1 MKSAPA
7 MPRACLIGGNDGK
20 PIDRTSKSPSGLL
33 QLIIN
38 STNYISLVRKSD
50 MSRVKIRNLLV
61 LCHLFL
67 AALIAPLFILLAM
80 TGFNYLTGNKG
91 ETVETA
97 LTIPAGTRLEPESAT
112 IEDDVRA
119 VLKANDL
126 PTDFEYLRT
135 GSGSITTR
143 PTSREF
149 VAFKEEDGVWS
160 AALNQPNLQ
169 YRMMELHKGHG
180 PEKFK
185 IYQII
190 AAIALFLIVIGG
202 VAVGL
207 MAPGYRKKTL
217 GSLVVGVAAFVLL
230 AFVI

>member
-1 MKSAPA
+1 
-7 MPRACLIGGNDGK
+7 
-20 PIDRTSKSPSGLL
+20 
-33 QLIIN
+33 
-38 STNYISLVRKSD
+38 
-50 MSRVKIRNLLV
+50 MSRVKLRNLLV

-67 AALIAPLFILLAM
+67 AALIAPLFILVAI
-80 TGFNYLTGNKG
+80 TGFNYLTDNKG

-97 LTIPAGTRLEPESAT
+97 LTIPAGTQLDPDSAT

-119 VLKANDL
+119 VLAANDL
-126 PTDFEYLRT
+126 PTNFEYLRM

-143 PTSREF
+143 PTSRDF

-185 IYQII
+185 IYQIV

-202 VAVGL
+202 VVVGL
-207 MAPGYRKKTL
+207 MAPGYRNKTL
-217 GSLVVGVAAFVLL
+217 GSLVVGIAAFVLL